1 MHYAGHCAF
10 LSRIAMKNALEIVWH
25 VVSLIEKSFKHWH
38 QDAVTRL
45 AQMIVIKIE
54 RLQVFTAHTAAICT

>member
-1 MHYAGHCAF
+1 
-10 LSRIAMKNALEIVWH
+10 MKNALEIVWH
-25 VVSLIEKSFKHWH
+25 IVNLMEKSFKHWD

-45 AQMIVIKIE
+45 AQMTVIKIE